1 MTALQLSHGWQ
12 QLSDRSDSQYT
23 PECIS
28 VLKEDEIFVL
38 GSNLLGHHMG
48 GAARTARRVFNAE
61 MGVAEGLTGC
71 AYALPT
77 LNEDMR
83 QVAPEALRAS
93 FRRLLL
99 FALDHPML
107 TFYLTEV
114 GCGIA
119 GWSAEE
125 VSALLWE
132 AVRELS
138 EEAYELRA
146 MPANLVIP
154 KLFSRS

>member
-1 MTALQLSHGWQ
+1 MTVLQTPNGWQ
-12 QLSDRSDSQYT
+12 RLADRTDEAYT
-23 PECIS
+23 PERIS
-28 VLKEDEIFVL
+28 VLRENEVFVF

-61 MGVAEGLTGC
+61 MGVAEGLTGQ

-77 LNEDMR
+77 LGEDMR
-83 QVAPEALRAS
+83 RVAPEALRAS
-93 FRRLLL
+93 LERLLR
-99 FALDHPML
+99 FALEHPKL

-119 GWSAEE
+119 GWPVETVRE
-125 VSALLWE
+125 LLWE

-146 MPANLVIP
+146 VPANLLIP
-154 KLFSRS
+154 QRFS

>member
-1 MTALQLSHGWQ
+1 
-12 QLSDRSDSQYT
+12 
-23 PECIS
+23 
-28 VLKEDEIFVL
+28 
-38 GSNLLGHHMG
+38 MG
-48 GAARTARRVFNAE
+48 GAARTAHRVFNAE
-61 MGVAEGLTGC
+61 MGVFEGLTGQ

-77 LNEDMR
+77 LDKDMR
-83 QVAPEALRAS
+83 PVTPEALRAS
-93 FRRLLL
+93 FHRLLL
-99 FALDHPML
+99 FVLDHSKL

-119 GWSAEE
+119 GWPIED
-125 VSALLWE
+125 VRDLLWK

-154 KLFSRS
+154 KRFSKS

>member
-1 MTALQLSHGWQ
+1 MTVLQTPNGWQ
-12 QLSDRSDSQYT
+12 RLADRTDEAYT
-23 PECIS
+23 PERIS
-28 VLKEDEIFVL
+28 VLRENEIFVF

-61 MGVAEGLTGC
+61 MGVAEGLTGQ

-77 LNEDMR
+77 LGEDMR
-83 QVAPEALRAS
+83 RVAPESLRAS
-93 FRRLLL
+93 LARLLR
-99 FALDHPML
+99 FALEHPKL

-119 GWSAEE
+119 GWPVETVRE
-125 VSALLWE
+125 LLWE

-138 EEAYELRA
+138 EGAYEQRA
-146 MPANLVIP
+146 VPANLLIP
-154 KLFSRS
+154 QRFS

>member
-28 VLKEDEIFVL
+28 VLQEDEIFVF

-77 LNEDMR
+77 LDEDMR
-83 QVAPEALRAS
+83 QVALEALRAS

-132 AVRELS
+132 AVCELS

-154 KLFSRS
+154 KRFSRS

>member
-28 VLKEDEIFVL
+28 VLQEDEIFVF

-48 GAARTARRVFNAE
+48 GAARTARRIFNAE
-61 MGVAEGLTGC
+61 MGVAEGLTGQ

-77 LNEDMR
+77 LNESMR

-119 GWSAEE
+119 GWSAEQ

>member
-1 MTALQLSHGWQ
+1 MAALQLSHGWQ
-12 QLSDRSDSQYT
+12 QLSDRSDEEYT
-23 PECIS
+23 PDR
-28 VLKEDEIFVL
+28 VLELEEDEIFVF

-61 MGVAEGLTGC
+61 MGVGEGLTGQ

-77 LNEDMR
+77 LGKDMR

-93 FRRLLL
+93 FQRLLL

-146 MPANLVIP
+146 MPINLVIP
-154 KLFSRS
+154 RRFSKS

>member
-1 MTALQLSHGWQ
+1 MTALQIPNGWQ
-12 QLSDRSDSQYT
+12 RLADRTDEAYT
-23 PECIS
+23 PERIS
-28 VLKEDEIFVL
+28 VLRENEIFVF

-61 MGVAEGLTGC
+61 MGVAEGLTGQ

-77 LNEDMR
+77 LGEDMR
-83 QVAPEALRAS
+83 RVAPEALRAS
-93 FRRLLL
+93 LERLLR
-99 FALDHPML
+99 FALEHPKL

-119 GWSAEE
+119 GWPVETVRE
-125 VSALLWE
+125 LLWE

-138 EEAYELRA
+138 EEAYEQRA
-146 MPANLVIP
+146 MPANLLIP
-154 KLFSRS
+154 QRFS

>member
-23 PECIS
+23 SECIS
-28 VLKEDEIFVL
+28 VLQEDEIFVF

-48 GAARTARRVFNAE
+48 GAARTARRIFNAE

>member
-28 VLKEDEIFVL
+28 VLQEDEIFVF

-61 MGVAEGLTGC
+61 RGVAEGLTGC

-93 FRRLLL
+93 FHRLLL

>member
-1 MTALQLSHGWQ
+1 MTVLQTPNGWQ
-12 QLSDRSDSQYT
+12 RLADRTDEAYT
-23 PECIS
+23 PERIS
-28 VLKEDEIFVL
+28 VLRENEIFVF

-61 MGVAEGLTGC
+61 MGVAEGLTGQ

-77 LNEDMR
+77 LGEDMR
-83 QVAPEALRAS
+83 RVAPEALRAS
-93 FRRLLL
+93 LERLLR
-99 FALDHPML
+99 FALEHPKL

-119 GWSAEE
+119 GWPVETVRE
-125 VSALLWE
+125 LLWE

-146 MPANLVIP
+146 VPANLLISQR
-154 KLFSRS
+154 FS

>member
-1 MTALQLSHGWQ
+1 MTAPHLPHGWQ

-28 VLKEDEIFVL
+28 VLQEDEIFVF

-48 GAARTARRVFNAE
+48 GAARTARRIFNAE

-125 VSALLWE
+125 VGALLWK

-154 KLFSRS
+154 KRFSKS

>member
-1 MTALQLSHGWQ
+1 MTALQTPNGWQ
-12 QLSDRSDSQYT
+12 RLADRTDEAYT
-23 PECIS
+23 PERIS
-28 VLKEDEIFVL
+28 VLRENEIFVF

-61 MGVAEGLTGC
+61 MGVAEGLTGQ

-77 LNEDMR
+77 HGEDMR
-83 QVAPEALRAS
+83 RVPLEALRAS
-93 FRRLLL
+93 LARLLR
-99 FALDHPML
+99 FALEHPRF

-119 GWSAEE
+119 GWPVETVRE
-125 VSALLWE
+125 LLWE

-146 MPANLVIP
+146 VPANLLIP
-154 KLFSRS
+154 QRFS

>member
-1 MTALQLSHGWQ
+1 MIALQTPNGWQ
-12 QLSDRSDSQYT
+12 RLADRTDEAYT
-23 PECIS
+23 PERIS
-28 VLKEDEIFVL
+28 VLRENEIFVF

-61 MGVAEGLTGC
+61 MGVAEGLTGQ

-77 LNEDMR
+77 LGEDMR
-83 QVAPEALRAS
+83 RVAPEALRAS
-93 FRRLLL
+93 LERLLR
-99 FALDHPML
+99 FALEHQKL

-119 GWSAEE
+119 GWPVET
-125 VSALLWE
+125 VRDLLWE

-138 EEAYELRA
+138 EEAYEQRA
-146 MPANLVIP
+146 VPANLLIP
-154 KLFSRS
+154 QRFS

>member
-1 MTALQLSHGWQ
+1 M
-12 QLSDRSDSQYT
+12 
-23 PECIS
+23 
-28 VLKEDEIFVL
+28 
-38 GSNLLGHHMG
+38 
-48 GAARTARRVFNAE
+48 
-61 MGVAEGLTGC
+61 
-71 AYALPT
+71 PT
-77 LNEDMR
+77 LDKDMR
-83 QVAPEALRAS
+83 CVAPEALCAS
-93 FRRLLL
+93 FQSLLR

-125 VSALLWE
+125 VSDLLWE

-146 MPANLVIP
+146 MPANLLIP
-154 KLFSRS
+154 KRFSKS

>member
-1 MTALQLSHGWQ
+1 MTALQIPNGWQ
-12 QLSDRSDSQYT
+12 RLADRTGEAYT
-23 PECIS
+23 PERIS
-28 VLKEDEIFVL
+28 VLREDEIFVF

-61 MGVAEGLTGC
+61 MGVAEGLTGQ

-77 LNEDMR
+77 LGEDMR
-83 QVAPEALRAS
+83 RVAPEALRAS
-93 FRRLLL
+93 LERLLR
-99 FALDHPML
+99 FALEHPKL

-119 GWSAEE
+119 GWPVET
-125 VSALLWE
+125 VRDLLWE

-138 EEAYELRA
+138 EEAYEQRA
-146 MPANLVIP
+146 MPANLLIP
-154 KLFSRS
+154 QRFS

>member
-1 MTALQLSHGWQ
+1 MIALQTPNGWQ
-12 QLSDRSDSQYT
+12 RLADRTDEAYT
-23 PECIS
+23 PERIS
-28 VLKEDEIFVL
+28 VLRENEIFVF

-61 MGVAEGLTGC
+61 MGVAEGLTGQ

-77 LNEDMR
+77 LGEDMR
-83 QVAPEALRAS
+83 RVAPEALRAS
-93 FRRLLL
+93 LERLLR
-99 FALDHPML
+99 FALEHPKL

-119 GWSAEE
+119 GWPVET
-125 VSALLWE
+125 VRDLLWE

-138 EEAYELRA
+138 EEAYEQRA
-146 MPANLVIP
+146 VPANLLIP
-154 KLFSRS
+154 QRFS

>member
-1 MTALQLSHGWQ
+1 MTALQIPKGWQ
-12 QLSDRSDSQYT
+12 RLTDRTDEAYT
-23 PECIS
+23 PERIS
-28 VLKEDEIFVL
+28 VLREDEIFVF

-61 MGVAEGLTGC
+61 TGVAEGLTGQ

-77 LNEDMR
+77 LGEDMR

-93 FRRLLL
+93 LGRLLR
-99 FALDHPML
+99 FALEHPKL

-119 GWSAEE
+119 GWPMET
-125 VSALLWE
+125 VRDLLWE

-138 EEAYELRA
+138 EEAYEQRA
-146 MPANLVIP
+146 VPANLLIP
-154 KLFSRS
+154 KRFS

>member
-1 MTALQLSHGWQ
+1 MIALQTPNGWQ
-12 QLSDRSDSQYT
+12 RLADRTDEAYT
-23 PECIS
+23 PERIS
-28 VLKEDEIFVL
+28 VLRENEIFVF

-61 MGVAEGLTGC
+61 MGVAEGLTGQ

-77 LNEDMR
+77 LGEDMR
-83 QVAPEALRAS
+83 RVAPEALRAS
-93 FRRLLL
+93 LERLLR
-99 FALDHPML
+99 FALEHPKL

-119 GWSAEE
+119 GWPVET
-125 VSALLWE
+125 VRDLLGE

-138 EEAYELRA
+138 EEAYEQRA
-146 MPANLVIP
+146 VPANLSIP
-154 KLFSRS
+154 QRFS

>member
-23 PECIS
+23 LECIS
-28 VLKEDEIFVL
+28 VLQEDEIFVF

-61 MGVAEGLTGC
+61 MGVSEGLTGC

-77 LNEDMR
+77 LDEDMR

-119 GWSAEE
+119 GWSAEQ

-154 KLFSRS
+154 KRFSRS

>member
-1 MTALQLSHGWQ
+1 MTALQTSNGWQ
-12 QLSDRSDSQYT
+12 RLADRTDEAYT
-23 PECIS
+23 PERIS
-28 VLKEDEIFVL
+28 VLRENEIFVF

-61 MGVAEGLTGC
+61 MGVAEGLTGQ

-77 LNEDMR
+77 LGEDMR
-83 QVAPEALRAS
+83 RVAPEALRAS
-93 FRRLLL
+93 LARLLR
-99 FALDHPML
+99 FALEHPKL

-119 GWSAEE
+119 GWPVETVRE
-125 VSALLWE
+125 LLWE

-138 EEAYELRA
+138 EGAYEQRA
-146 MPANLVIP
+146 VPANLLIP
-154 KLFSRS
+154 QRFS

>member
-1 MTALQLSHGWQ
+1 MTALQIPNGWQ
-12 QLSDRSDSQYT
+12 RLADRTDEAYT
-23 PECIS
+23 PERIS
-28 VLKEDEIFVL
+28 GLRENEVFVF

-61 MGVAEGLTGC
+61 MGVAEGLTGQ

-77 LNEDMR
+77 LGEDMR
-83 QVAPEALRAS
+83 RVAPEALRAS
-93 FRRLLL
+93 LERLLR
-99 FALDHPML
+99 FALEHPKL

-119 GWSAEE
+119 GWPVET
-125 VSALLWE
+125 VRDLLWE

-138 EEAYELRA
+138 EEAYEQRA
-146 MPANLVIP
+146 VPANLLIP
-154 KLFSRS
+154 QRFS

>member
-1 MTALQLSHGWQ
+1 MTAPHLPNGWQ
-12 QLSDRSDSQYT
+12 RLSDRTDDEYT

-28 VLKEDEIFVL
+28 VLQEDEIFVF

-48 GAARTARRVFNAE
+48 GAARTARRIFTAE
-61 MGVAEGLTGC
+61 MGVAEGLTGQ

-77 LNEDMR
+77 LGKDMCR
-83 QVAPEALRAS
+83 VAPEALRS
-93 FRRLLL
+93 SLQRLIL

-125 VSALLWE
+125 VSALLWK

-154 KLFSRS
+154 KLFSKS

>member
-1 MTALQLSHGWQ
+1 MTVLQTPNGWQ
-12 QLSDRSDSQYT
+12 RLVDRTDEAYT
-23 PECIS
+23 PEHIS
-28 VLKEDEIFVL
+28 VLRENEVFVF

-61 MGVAEGLTGC
+61 MGVAEGLTGQ

-77 LNEDMR
+77 LGEDMR
-83 QVAPEALRAS
+83 RVAPEALRAS
-93 FRRLLL
+93 LARLLR
-99 FALDHPML
+99 FALEHSKL

-119 GWSAEE
+119 GWPVETVRE
-125 VSALLWE
+125 LLWE

-146 MPANLVIP
+146 VPANLLIP
-154 KLFSRS
+154 QRFS

>member
-23 PECIS
+23 SECIS
-28 VLKEDEIFVL
+28 VLQEDEIFVF

-48 GAARTARRVFNAE
+48 GAARTARRAFNAE
-61 MGVAEGLTGC
+61 MGVGEGLTGQ

-77 LNEDMR
+77 LGKDMR
-83 QVAPEALRAS
+83 QVAPEVLRAC

-99 FALDHPML
+99 FVLDHPTL

-119 GWSAEE
+119 GWSAEQ

-154 KLFSRS
+154 KRFSRS

>member
-28 VLKEDEIFVL
+28 VLQEDEIFVF

-61 MGVAEGLTGC
+61 MGVFEGLTGQ

-77 LNEDMR
+77 LDKDMR
-83 QVAPEALRAS
+83 RVAPEALRAS
-93 FRRLLL
+93 FHRLLL

-125 VSALLWE
+125 VSALLWQ

-146 MPANLVIP
+146 MPINLVIP
-154 KLFSRS
+154 RRFSKS

>member
-1 MTALQLSHGWQ
+1 MTARQLPNGWQ

-28 VLKEDEIFVL
+28 VLQEDEIFVF

-48 GAARTARRVFNAE
+48 GAARTARRIFTAE
-61 MGVAEGLTGC
+61 MGVAEGLTGQ

-77 LNEDMR
+77 LGKDMR
-83 QVAPEALRAS
+83 RVAPEALRAS
-93 FRRLLL
+93 LQRLLL

-125 VSALLWE
+125 VSALLWK

-154 KLFSRS
+154 KRFSKS

>member
-1 MTALQLSHGWQ
+1 MTALQTPNGWQ
-12 QLSDRSDSQYT
+12 RLADRTDEAYT
-23 PECIS
+23 PERIS
-28 VLKEDEIFVL
+28 VLRENEIFVF

-61 MGVAEGLTGC
+61 MGVAEGLTGQ

-77 LNEDMR
+77 LGEDMR
-83 QVAPEALRAS
+83 RVAPEALRAS
-93 FRRLLL
+93 LARLLR
-99 FALDHPML
+99 FALEHPRL

-119 GWSAEE
+119 GWPVETVRE
-125 VSALLWE
+125 LLWE

-138 EEAYELRA
+138 EGAYELRA
-146 MPANLVIP
+146 VPANLLIP
-154 KLFSRS
+154 QRFS

>member
-1 MTALQLSHGWQ
+1 MTALQTPNGWQ
-12 QLSDRSDSQYT
+12 RLADRTDEAYT
-23 PECIS
+23 PERIS
-28 VLKEDEIFVL
+28 VLRENEIFVF

-61 MGVAEGLTGC
+61 MGVAEGLTGQ

-77 LNEDMR
+77 LGEDMR
-83 QVAPEALRAS
+83 RVAPEALRAS
-93 FRRLLL
+93 LERLLR
-99 FALDHPML
+99 FALEHPKL

-119 GWSAEE
+119 GWPVETVRE
-125 VSALLWE
+125 LLWE

-138 EEAYELRA
+138 EEAYEQRA
-146 MPANLVIP
+146 VPANLLIP
-154 KLFSRS
+154 QRFS

>member
-1 MTALQLSHGWQ
+1 MTVLQTPNGWQ
-12 QLSDRSDSQYT
+12 RLADRTDEAYT
-23 PECIS
+23 PERIS
-28 VLKEDEIFVL
+28 VLRENEIFVF

-61 MGVAEGLTGC
+61 MGVAEGLTGQ

-77 LNEDMR
+77 LGEDMR
-83 QVAPEALRAS
+83 RVAPEALRAS
-93 FRRLLL
+93 LARLLR
-99 FALDHPML
+99 FALEHPKL

-119 GWSAEE
+119 GWPVETVRE
-125 VSALLWE
+125 LLWE

-138 EEAYELRA
+138 EEAYEQRA
-146 MPANLVIP
+146 VPANLLIP
-154 KLFSRS
+154 QRFS

>member
-1 MTALQLSHGWQ
+1 MTALQLPSGWQ
-12 QLSDRSDSQYT
+12 RLPDRTDEAYT
-23 PECIS
+23 PERIS
-28 VLKEDEIFVL
+28 VLREDEIFVF

-61 MGVAEGLTGC
+61 MGISEGLTGQ

-77 LNEDMR
+77 LDKDMR
-83 QVAPEALRAS
+83 RVAPEALRAS
-93 FRRLLL
+93 FQRLLL
-99 FALDHPML
+99 FALDHSML

-119 GWSAEE
+119 GWTVEE
-125 VSALLWE
+125 VSDLLWE

-146 MPANLVIP
+146 MPANLLIP
-154 KLFSRS
+154 KRFSKS

>member
-28 VLKEDEIFVL
+28 VLQEDEIFVF

-83 QVAPEALRAS
+83 QEAPEALRAS

>member
-1 MTALQLSHGWQ
+1 MTVLQTPNGWQ
-12 QLSDRSDSQYT
+12 RLADRTDEAYT
-23 PECIS
+23 PERIS
-28 VLKEDEIFVL
+28 VLRENEIFVF

-61 MGVAEGLTGC
+61 MGVAEGLTGQ

-77 LNEDMR
+77 LGEDMR
-83 QVAPEALRAS
+83 RVAPEALRAS
-93 FRRLLL
+93 LARLLR
-99 FALDHPML
+99 FALEHPRL

-119 GWSAEE
+119 GWPVETVRE
-125 VSALLWE
+125 LLWE

-138 EEAYELRA
+138 EEAYEQRA
-146 MPANLVIP
+146 VPANLLIP
-154 KLFSRS
+154 QRFS

>member
-1 MTALQLSHGWQ
+1 MTALQTPNGWQ
-12 QLSDRSDSQYT
+12 RLADRTDEAYT
-23 PECIS
+23 PERIS
-28 VLKEDEIFVL
+28 VLRENEIFVF

-61 MGVAEGLTGC
+61 MGVAEGLTGQ

-77 LNEDMR
+77 LGEDMR
-83 QVAPEALRAS
+83 RVAPEALRAS
-93 FRRLLL
+93 LARLLR
-99 FALDHPML
+99 FALEHPKL

-119 GWSAEE
+119 GWPVETVRE
-125 VSALLWE
+125 LLWE

-138 EEAYELRA
+138 EEAYEQRA
-146 MPANLVIP
+146 VPANLLIP
-154 KLFSRS
+154 QRFS